1 MHQRGVGAPPPAPAA
16 APLPTA
22 CLARAL
28 TAHWTPSC
36 RAGSVSSRS
45 CTATHQGAAHDGR
58 TSAASQEHDSGSAVR
73 SGRIRADGGGGGTRG
88 GRGSPNT
95 VELGGAR
102 DATSAGAIPVPR
114 RPEERPPP
122 EKSMARR
129 VGARWT
135 TSHAGLAASC
145 RARASISLGS
155 SSAEARIEAYDWSPS
170 IRSSSP
176 STASR
181 SASAS
186 SDRKSP
192 PASSS
197 LSSAGGVSQSQP
209 SPPPLA
215 SPGSTPTSRAAT
227 VLSRPLDNP
236 PTARGGGS
244 AACGT
249 TAGLVGTTA
258 SSAHSR
264 SARLRTAACHA
275 SPASPATPATG
286 VWSIAAGGTNMQ
298 YTSGAGS
305 AGSSLSGARTA
316 ATQSVAISPHT
327 PSAYICNSQAIPRT
341 YSRALAA
348 AFELPED
355 TRAGAA
361 ASPSEAPAAAPSA
374 AASGGAAHEASA
386 VRRIASGAT
395 AASTAAAR
403 AADGSFPA
411 ASAALAAAETAALTA
426 QMTRRSAA
434 RKRASADLRTGQTTA
449 VPLKEPVARRAQYAD
464 QTTAADVPRIC
475 VHAGGGEGR
484 SGARSGEKARTPVL
498 AQSLSAL
505 PCFMARRGLFRGK
518 HTPWAGNHY
527 RGGSS
532 APLDRDPR
540 PAQHEAGC
548 RLCLRLPPHVDRHHV
563 DLRCEQHSAAI
574 PSPSTAG
581 PAAAARDACHAAP
594 RAASR
599 SSASPSLDTDT
610 TGRESRCCATAAAAV
625 TSPDS
630 PAGPVAAAALPAGRR
645 RAGLRRPPA
654 SPAAPS
660 TGYFRTLSGALL
672 STQTSRPAPC
682 RAVGLPISCSAAP
695 PLPPAVGWPARV
707 RPPPPLLPRPLQ
719 PRSPS
724 PPTTT
729 AERTRSAGD
738 AERERHIS
746 QESILSSPSPGIS
759 APETKY
765 RQGGMLAPAGDRG
778 TPRRSASAEDQ

>member
-1 MHQRGVGAPPPAPAA
+1 MTVVQAIKEQGGHVEPLTAHLRQLGIVMHQRGVGGSRTAAHPCYLLALDARGEAPPLAPAA
-16 APLPTA
+16 ASLPTA

-28 TAHWTPSC
+28 TAHWTSSC

-88 GRGSPNT
+88 GRGSPNS

-170 IRSSSP
+170 IGSSSP

-197 LSSAGGVSQSQP
+197 PSSAGVSQSQP

-227 VLSRPLDNP
+227 VLSRPLDTP
-236 PTARGGGS
+236 PTALAGGS

-249 TAGLVGTTA
+249 TAGPVGTTA

-316 ATQSVAISPHT
+316 ATQ
-327 PSAYICNSQAIPRT
+327 
-341 YSRALAA
+341 
-348 AFELPED
+348 
-355 TRAGAA
+355 
-361 ASPSEAPAAAPSA
+361 
-374 AASGGAAHEASA
+374 
-386 VRRIASGAT
+386 
-395 AASTAAAR
+395 
-403 AADGSFPA
+403 
-411 ASAALAAAETAALTA
+411 
-426 QMTRRSAA
+426 
-434 RKRASADLRTGQTTA
+434 
-449 VPLKEPVARRAQYAD
+449 PVA
-464 QTTAADVPRIC
+464 
-475 VHAGGGEGR
+475 
-484 SGARSGEKARTPVL
+484 
-498 AQSLSAL
+498 
-505 PCFMARRGLFRGK
+505 M
-518 HTPWAGNHY
+518 
-527 RGGSS
+527 SS
-532 APLDRDPR
+532 R
-540 PAQHEAGC
+540 
-548 RLCLRLPPHVDRHHV
+548 
-563 DLRCEQHSAAI
+563 
-574 PSPSTAG
+574 
-581 PAAAARDACHAAP
+581 
-594 RAASR
+594 
-599 SSASPSLDTDT
+599 
-610 TGRESRCCATAAAAV
+610 
-625 TSPDS
+625 
-630 PAGPVAAAALPAGRR
+630 
-645 RAGLRRPPA
+645 
-654 SPAAPS
+654 
-660 TGYFRTLSGALL
+660 
-672 STQTSRPAPC
+672 
-682 RAVGLPISCSAAP
+682 
-695 PLPPAVGWPARV
+695 
-707 RPPPPLLPRPLQ
+707 
-719 PRSPS
+719 
-724 PPTTT
+724 
-729 AERTRSAGD
+729 
-738 AERERHIS
+738 
-746 QESILSSPSPGIS
+746 
-759 APETKY
+759 
-765 RQGGMLAPAGDRG
+765 
-778 TPRRSASAEDQ
+778 